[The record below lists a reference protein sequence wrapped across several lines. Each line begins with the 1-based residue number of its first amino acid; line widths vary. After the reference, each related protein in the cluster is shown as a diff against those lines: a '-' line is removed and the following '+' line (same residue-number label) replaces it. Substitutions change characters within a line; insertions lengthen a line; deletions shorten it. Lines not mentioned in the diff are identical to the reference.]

1 MRKKL
6 FLLLCIAAALASCK
20 KEYITNEYITNEYIT
35 NEAVYTSRY
44 YISNPDSVV
53 GVDIRPDYLK
63 KGDTVAVFAPS
74 NAVTKDELSKGI
86 SVLKSWGLNVVE
98 ADNLYMQNGRHAG
111 ELSDRLEGMQKLLDN
126 PNIRAIIA
134 ARGGYGATHLT
145 PYLDWTKFERSP
157 KWLVGFSDITV
168 LHAVLNNKGIET
180 IHGAMV
186 NNMVNSSSVETLRKA
201 LFGELTSHSI
211 QTNSD
216 CIKGKATGRLVGG
229 NLSIIY
235 SLGGTVNDLNVRDA
249 ILLIEDTG
257 EANYSI
263 DRMMYNLKQS
273 GKLDCVKGVVI
284 GEFTNASQGKD
295 DPINEIMRDHL
306 EDLGIPVLYGINIGH
321 DSENLA
327 TYLGREVEL
336 VVDAKKATIT
346 YK

>member
-1 MRKKL
+1 M
-6 FLLLCIAAALASCK
+6 
-20 KEYITNEYITNEYIT
+20 
-35 NEAVYTSRY
+35 
-44 YISNPDSVV
+44 
-53 GVDIRPDYLK
+53 
-63 KGDTVAVFAPS
+63 
-74 NAVTKDELSKGI
+74 
-86 SVLKSWGLNVVE
+86 
-98 ADNLYMQNGRHAG
+98 
-111 ELSDRLEGMQKLLDN
+111 
-126 PNIRAIIA
+126 
-134 ARGGYGATHLT
+134 
-145 PYLDWTKFERSP
+145 
-157 KWLVGFSDITV
+157 
-168 LHAVLNNKGIET
+168 
-180 IHGAMV
+180 
-186 NNMVNSSSVETLRKA
+186 
-201 LFGELTSHSI
+201 
-211 QTNSD
+211 
-216 CIKGKATGRLVGG
+216 
-229 NLSIIY
+229 
-235 SLGGTVNDLNVRDA
+235 NDLNVRDA